1 MFRMKKAMQRK
12 EDGSENLTCT
22 NTVGV
27 RGQRLL
33 VSRQIRPSESS
44 GKASQIYILKWFP
57 RDSC

>member
-12 EDGSENLTCT
+12 EDGS